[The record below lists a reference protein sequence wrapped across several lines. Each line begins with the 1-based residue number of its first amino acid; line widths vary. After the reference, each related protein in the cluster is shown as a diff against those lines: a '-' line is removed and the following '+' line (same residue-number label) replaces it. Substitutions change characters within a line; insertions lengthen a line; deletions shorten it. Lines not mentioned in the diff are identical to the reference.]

1 MFQTGGYM
9 EKLNTIMEW
18 IMRFFVLQ
26 LIWIL
31 FSLVGLVI
39 GGIFPATFTMF
50 AICRKWLH
58 KQTEFPV
65 FRTFWELYR
74 KSFLKTNLLGWVTTL
89 TGCSLYYY
97 FQLLKGTEGTM
108 GLVLLIIV
116 WIAGIVYLMTAL
128 FIIPVFV
135 HFDIK
140 LINVAKY
147 ALIIAIGNPFHC
159 LSMAAVIAG
168 FGIVLI
174 LVPGLFP
181 FFSFSLLAFAHMWL
195 ANTAFTSMEKKVK
208 FIESNRLA
216 VNRGK

>member
-31 FSLVGLVI
+31 FCLVGLVI

-50 AICRKWLH
+50 AICRKWIN
-58 KQTEFPV
+58 KQTEFPI
-65 FRTFWELYR
+65 FRTFWDLYR
-74 KSFLKTNLLGWVTTL
+74 KGFLKTNLLGWVTTL

-108 GLVLLIIV
+108 GLVLLIAV
-116 WIAGIVYLMTAL
+116 WIAGILYLMTAL
-128 FIIPVFV
+128 FIIPVYV

-140 LINVAKY
+140 LIDVAKY
-147 ALIIAIGNPFHC
+147 ALIIAIAHPFHVI
-159 LSMAAVIAG
+159 SMAALIIGFSMVI
-168 FGIVLI
+168 ILI
-174 LVPGLFP
+174 PGLFP
-181 FFSFSLLAFAHMWL
+181 FFSFSVLAFGLMWM
-195 ANTAFTSMEKKVK
+195 AKSAFTRMEQKVSK
-208 FIESNRLA
+208 LEKINNSL
-216 VNRGK
+216 V